1 MSDTMHASTES
12 GELIPVLSAILKI
25 EADSIALLGDVQTK
39 ARQTVDDAQQRTREV
54 ASDGQT
60 AAKKLAVIEVKKIQD
75 TSYEQAEALE
85 KEGSFVANELRER
98 LERNL
103 GNAVDLVIDRV
114 IEGDSCL
121 TETGALTC

>member
-12 GELIPVLSAILKI
+12 GALIPVLSAILKI
-25 EADSIALLGDVQTK
+25 EEDSIARLGDVQTK

-60 AAKKLAVIEVKKIQD
+60 AAKKLAVIEVQKIQNN
-75 TSYEQAEALE
+75 SNEQAEALK
-85 KEGSFVANELRER
+85 KEGSFAANELRER
-98 LERNL
+98 LDRNL